1 MLPTFYPAIEALF
14 SDLDGTLIHSEVPLR
29 NAWTDVLA
37 RHGRDFSEFDYLR
50 IIGLPEDEKIGL
62 VLAFFG
68 LEMDHAEFDR
78 ELQQRMRERLPDE
91 MELMPGALRFLET
104 CVRVGAPIGLITS
117 ASQWHADL
125 ALERFGLR
133 KYFSEKCIVTAD
145 TKDLKARKPDPAPY
159 VMGAEILRAKPFRC
173 VVFEDS
179 PHGVRAGLDAGMRVV
194 AVPHALSPRE
204 KLVAMRGVWVLPEG
218 KHIGDFTF
226 DDIAHLLPR

>member
-1 MLPTFYPAIEALF
+1 MLPTFFPAIEALF

-29 NAWTDVLA
+29 NAWTDVLT
-37 RHGRDFSEFDYLR
+37 RYGRDFTQFDYLR
-50 IIGLPEDEKIGL
+50 IIGLPEDEKIGE

-68 LEMDHAEFDR
+68 LELDHAEFDR
-78 ELQQRMRERLPDE
+78 ELQQRMCERLPDE

-104 CVRVGAPIGLITS
+104 CVRTGAPIGLITS

-125 ALERFGLR
+125 ALDKFRLRRF
-133 KYFSEKCIVTAD
+133 FDEKCVITAE
-145 TKDLKARKPDPAPY
+145 TEGLEARKPKPDPY
-159 VMGAEILRAKPFRC
+159 LMGAKRLDARPFRC

-194 AVPHALSPRE
+194 AIPHALSPRE

-218 KHIGDFTF
+218 MHIGEFSF
-226 DDIAHLLPR
+226 DHITHMLPG

>member
-1 MLPTFYPAIEALF
+1 MLPTFFPAIEALF
-14 SDLDGTLIHSEVPLR
+14 SDLDGTLIHSEVPLH
-29 NAWTDVLA
+29 NAWMDVLA
-37 RHGRDFSEFDYLR
+37 RHGRDFSQFDYLR

-68 LEMDHAEFDR
+68 LEMDHAEFDH

-91 MELMPGALRFLET
+91 MELMPGALSFLEK
-104 CVRVGAPIGLITS
+104 CVRTGAPIGLITS
-117 ASQWHADL
+117 ASQWHAEL
-125 ALERFGLR
+125 ALDKFDLRRFFDA
-133 KYFSEKCIVTAD
+133 KSIITAD
-145 TKDLKARKPDPAPY
+145 TEGLEARKPKPDPY
-159 VMGAEILRAKPFRC
+159 LMGARRLGAKPFRC

-204 KLVAMRGVWVLPEG
+204 KLVAIRGVWVLPEG

-226 DDIAHLLPR
+226 DDIAHLLPG